1 MHRSGL
7 CLLRQG
13 RNDDGT
19 PLLVQED
26 RGDES
31 CRDSDQQ
38 KVSIGLHLV
47 IATGRSAEAIATPII
62 DNVLAASIL
71 GRQSIAAI
79 EVMMI
84 PTLAPIRVTWMLAA
98 LLVFVATTVL
108 TACALRRSLRLL
120 GTGAPLVPGLLSSPL
135 LLASG
140 LVCANVLVLLGKRQE
155 KMEP

>member
-1 MHRSGL
+1 M
-7 CLLRQG
+7 
-13 RNDDGT
+13 
-19 PLLVQED
+19 VQED

-38 KVSIGLHLV
+38 KVSVGLHLV

-84 PTLAPIRVTWMLAA
+84 PTLAPIRVTSMLAA

-120 GTGAPLVPGLLSSPL
+120 GTGALLVPGLLSSPL

>member
-1 MHRSGL
+1 M
-7 CLLRQG
+7 
-13 RNDDGT
+13 
-19 PLLVQED
+19 
-26 RGDES
+26 
-31 CRDSDQQ
+31 
-38 KVSIGLHLV
+38 

-84 PTLAPIRVTWMLAA
+84 PTLAPIRVTSMLAA

-135 LLASG
+135 CKRG
-140 LVCANVLVLLGKRQE
+140 LKALLLGRG
-155 KMEP
+155 